1 MELLT
6 PSRATILQR
15 ANPAFKL
22 VLFIVLF
29 LVTVQTRSIDFAINQ
44 AAVYT
49 LLLFILGGFP
59 VRKTLLIVLPFMLLF
74 ISSSSTMIL
83 FGKGDTLWWQ
93 WGLVRITEESFYRGI
108 HLGFRSIAF
117 AAEGLLFVS
126 TTPSVKLFYALMQ
139 SFRLAPRYA
148 YSFMASIRLLPMVW
162 EEFLIRRQ
170 ALQVR
175 GARIRGKG
183 LKGLAE
189 HIRMYA
195 VPLLSQSI
203 RRAHRVAVAMEA
215 KQFEG
220 QGGRERTYFY
230 PSRICW
236 IDGIVLMLL
245 VLASFAAYA
254 AALHFPWLGITDVR
268 YHA

>member
-1 MELLT
+1 MINLLT
-6 PSRATILQR
+6 PVRQTVLQR
-15 ANPAFKL
+15 ANPAIKL
-22 VLFIVLF
+22 IVLIVLF

-44 AAVYT
+44 AAMYT
-49 LLLFILGGFP
+49 LLLFTLSGFP
-59 VRKTLLIVLPFMLLF
+59 VRKMLLFVLPFGLLF
-74 ISSSSTMIL
+74 VSSSMTMIL

-93 WGLVRITEESFYRGI
+93 WGLLRITEESFYRGL

-126 TTPSVKLFYALMQ
+126 TTPSVRLFYALMQ
-139 SFRLAPRYA
+139 SFRLAPRFA

-175 GARIRGKG
+175 GAQIKDKGIKG
-183 LKGLAE
+183 LVE
-189 HIRMYA
+189 HIRLYA

-215 KQFEG
+215 KQFNG
-220 QGGRERTYFY
+220 KGPRTYY
-230 PSRICW
+230 YQSTISW
-236 IDGIVLMLL
+236 ADGAAVLLL
-245 VLASFAAYA
+245 VVAPCAAYLVA
-254 AALHFPWLGITDVR
+254 IYLPWFGIADVR
-268 YHA
+268 YHR

>member
-1 MELLT
+1 MIELLKPARQT
-6 PSRATILQR
+6 VLLR
-15 ANPAFKL
+15 ANPAVKL
-22 VLFIVLF
+22 AAFIALF
-29 LVTVQTRSIDFAINQ
+29 LVTVLTRNIDFAVYQ
-44 AAVYT
+44 ALAYT
-49 LLLFILGGFP
+49 VLLFMFGGFSI
-59 VRKTLLIVLPFMLLF
+59 RKTLLLVLPFGFLF
-74 ISSSSTMIL
+74 VSSSMTMVL

-93 WGLVRITEESFYRGI
+93 WGLLRVTEESFYRGL

-139 SFRLAPRYA
+139 NLRLAPRFA

-175 GARIRGKG
+175 GVTVKGRG
-183 LKGLAE
+183 LRGLAE
-189 HIRMYA
+189 HVRLYA

-215 KQFEG
+215 KQFNG
-220 QGGRERTYFY
+220 SGARTYYY
-230 PSRICW
+230 PSNVSW
-236 IDGIVLMLL
+236 ADGAAVLLL
-245 VLASFAAYA
+245 ALAPFAAYA
-254 AALHFPWLGITDVR
+254 AAAVFPCFGIPDVR
-268 YHA
+268 YHS

>member
-1 MELLT
+1 MMELLT
-6 PSRATILQR
+6 PTRSTVLQH
-15 ANPAFKL
+15 ANPAVKL
-22 VLFIVLF
+22 VVLIMLFI
-29 LVTVQTRSIDFAINQ
+29 VTVQTRSIDFAIYQ
-44 AAVYT
+44 AIIYT
-49 LLLFILGGFP
+49 VLLFMLGGFP
-59 VRKTLLIVLPFMLLF
+59 VRKTLLFVLPFGLLF
-74 ISSSSTMIL
+74 VSSSITMIL
-83 FGKGDTLWWQ
+83 FGKGNTLWWQ
-93 WGLVRITEESFYRGI
+93 WGVLRITEESFYRGL

-139 SFRLAPRYA
+139 SFRLPPRYA

-175 GARIRGKG
+175 GAQMEGRG

-215 KQFEG
+215 KQFNG
-220 QGGRERTYFY
+220 NGPRTYYY
-230 PSRICW
+230 PSKLSW
-236 IDGIVLMLL
+236 KDGAAVLLL
-245 VLASFAAYA
+245 VLAPCAAYLA
-254 AALHFPWLGITDVR
+254 AVWVPWFGLPDVR
-268 YHA
+268 YHP

>member
-1 MELLT
+1 MIELLT
-6 PSRATILQR
+6 PTRSTILQH
-15 ANPAFKL
+15 ANPAVKL
-22 VLFIVLF
+22 ALFIALF
-29 LVTVQTRSIDFAINQ
+29 FVTVQTRSIDFAMDQ
-44 AAVYT
+44 ALVYT

-59 VRKTLLIVLPFMLLF
+59 FRKTLVLVLPFILLF
-74 ISSSSTMIL
+74 VSSSITMVL
-83 FGKGDTLWWQ
+83 FGKGDSLWWQ
-93 WGLVRITEESFYRGI
+93 WGLLRITEESFYRGM

-126 TTPSVKLFYALMQ
+126 TTSSVRLFYALMQ
-139 SFRLAPRYA
+139 SFKLAPKFA

-175 GARIRGKG
+175 GARVKGKG

-189 HIRMYA
+189 HIRLYA

-215 KQFEG
+215 KQFDG
-220 QGGRERTYFY
+220 NGPRTYFY
-230 PSRICW
+230 PSKVTW
-236 IDGIVLMLL
+236 IDGITMILL
-245 VLASFAAYA
+245 VIAPCLAYMASLSFQW
-254 AALHFPWLGITDVR
+254 FGIADVR
-268 YHA
+268 YHP